1 MTQALYNISD
11 DKNIQFKNE
20 FKKTHS
26 EPSTILMFRLG
37 NTYKV
42 YQEDATKCAEKL
54 CRNTENGNLEF
65 SHNMLDVYLPK
76 LIRLGYRVAIV
87 DGQY

>member
-1 MTQALYNISD
+1 MTQALYEIND
-11 DKNIQFKNE
+11 TKNIQFKNE
-20 FKKTHS
+20 FKQTHNQ
-26 EPSTILMFRLG
+26 PSTILMFRLG

-54 CRNTENGNLEF
+54 CMSTENGNLEF

>member
-11 DKNIQFKNE
+11 EKNIQFKSD
-20 FKKTHS
+20 FKERHNDES
-26 EPSTILMFRLG
+26 VILMFRLG

-54 CRNTENGNLEF
+54 CRSTENGNLEF